1 MVSRA
6 HVPISLARSIFW
18 FEDGELPEI
27 ATKLN
32 STKPG
37 YEARWR
43 DYADARKANRNSID
57 DVREGSGQGMEST
70 ALIVQIER
78 AVMVVCVGARDS
90 RSDMR
95 VAVGGDWHRLIHIQR
110 VVVD

>member
-1 MVSRA
+1 M
-6 HVPISLARSIFW
+6 H
-18 FEDGELPEI
+18 DGSAQRHGSWWTIENAGIGAGKCDRLVR
-27 ATKLN
+27 
-32 STKPG
+32 G
-37 YEARWR
+37 
-43 DYADARKANRNSID
+43 DADARKGNRSGVD
-57 DVREGSGQGMEST
+57 DVREGSRQRMEST

-78 AVMVVCVGARDS
+78 AVMVVGVGARDS